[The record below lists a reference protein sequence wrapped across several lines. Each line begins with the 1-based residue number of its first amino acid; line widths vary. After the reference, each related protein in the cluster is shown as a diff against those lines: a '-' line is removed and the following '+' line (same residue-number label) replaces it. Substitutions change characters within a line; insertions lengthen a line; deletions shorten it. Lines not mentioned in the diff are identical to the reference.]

1 MTANS
6 LDPLLPT
13 SRAGALLWGAAGVS
27 AFVAVVT
34 APVATFL
41 VLIVG
46 FGLLHVLTELRY
58 VDARFSRRF
67 ERRWLLL
74 ALSLVGAIA
83 VIRVLLT
90 FQALP
95 YEWGV
100 GLETAVGTALAILGA
115 TLVRRYRIAV
125 AAGIAAFAAIAFV
138 SPLHALLTVAI
149 LHNLTPLGFFAE
161 RLPQPDRRIVLL
173 TLSIPF
179 AAVPLFIATGLPLQA
194 MSAIAGTSPDWTPFA
209 LGPATRHMGAFLP
222 PEMTDGR
229 YAFSAF
235 AGAVFAQSMHYL
247 AVIVVLPRLQPES
260 AHTLV
265 SWPRGSTFWLT
276 TGAACLAL
284 IALYVS
290 DYGQAKALYGLFA
303 AIHGWIE
310 IPILIA
316 ALSVSDEP
324 QP

>member
-1 MTANS
+1 MTAIS

-13 SRAGALLWGAAGVS
+13 SRAGALLWGTAGVS

-74 ALSLVGAIA
+74 ASSLVGAIA

-95 YEWGV
+95 CEWGV

-125 AAGIAAFAAIAFV
+125 AAGSPAEKAGVRKGDRLLALNGGYARTQVPFYSFARGLRGQKDSKLQLI
-138 SPLHALLTVAI
+138 LLR
-149 LHNLTPLGFFAE
+149 N
-161 RLPQPDRRIVLL
+161 DREVL
-173 TLSIPF
+173 
-179 AAVPLFIATGLPLQA
+179 
-194 MSAIAGTSPDWTPFA
+194 
-209 LGPATRHMGAFLP
+209 
-222 PEMTDGR
+222 
-229 YAFSAF
+229 
-235 AGAVFAQSMHYL
+235 
-247 AVIVVLPRLQPES
+247 VIVVPRTIS
-260 AHTLV
+260 A
-265 SWPRGSTFWLT
+265 R
-276 TGAACLAL
+276 
-284 IALYVS
+284 
-290 DYGQAKALYGLFA
+290 
-303 AIHGWIE
+303 
-310 IPILIA
+310 
-316 ALSVSDEP
+316 
-324 QP
+324 